1 MHAGEIVATKSNLN
15 PANAVTAS
23 RFLCLPV
30 FFYAVER
37 GDMQLALLATLICGV
52 LDKLDGLAAKIFDCK
67 TPFGEIFDG
76 ITDGI
81 CWGVLLISL
90 PFYGLAPT
98 GAVVAIV
105 GLGVFNVAL
114 RFVYARRAGRTV
126 NYRSYAMERLV
137 AYAAF
142 LVGFAVAD
150 FMVAYFYWLFLG
162 LMTVTMIHDTKRM
175 LLDPIPAAKPSSSS
189 SVAPVA
195 AVTEAAS

>member
-1 MHAGEIVATKSNLN
+1 LATKSNLN
-15 PANAVTAS
+15 PANAITAS

-37 GDMQLALLATLICGV
+37 GDMQLAMLATLICGV

-76 ITDGI
+76 IADGI
-81 CWGVLLISL
+81 CWGVLITAL
-90 PFYGLAPT
+90 PFYDMAPA
-98 GAVVAIV
+98 GPVFAIV
-105 GLGVFNVAL
+105 GLGVFNLVL
-114 RFVYARRAGRTV
+114 RLVYARRAGRTV

-142 LVGFAVAD
+142 LVGFACAD
-150 FMVAYFYWLFLG
+150 FMVTYFYWLFLG
-162 LMTVTMIHDTKRM
+162 LMTITMIHDTKRM
-175 LLDPIPAAKPSSSS
+175 LLDPIPAAAPPSA
-189 SVAPVA
+189 VGAVG